1 MTVLIIYTDIT
12 STHYQCDIF
21 ISRQTKICI
30 YSLTKN
36 GFFNNSYLIPDFIT
50 FWDDDRGGMVT
61 EFLGF
66 VAWIM
71 WVSTFAK

>member
-36 GFFNNSYLIPDFIT
+36 GFFNKATRLTNIQLVWEKKKKDSNYKKKE
-50 FWDDDRGGMVT
+50 REKKV
-61 EFLGF
+61 
-66 VAWIM
+66 
-71 WVSTFAK
+71 KN